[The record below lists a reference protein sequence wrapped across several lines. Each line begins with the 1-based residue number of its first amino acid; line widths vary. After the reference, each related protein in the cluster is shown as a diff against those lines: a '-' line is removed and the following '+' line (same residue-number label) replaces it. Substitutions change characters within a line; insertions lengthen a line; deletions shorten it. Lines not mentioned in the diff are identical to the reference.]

1 MANNAMTRREVV
13 RGGAVL
19 AGAATLGAPEW
30 ALGSL
35 AQEGTL
41 VPFADM
47 PDEFVTNPSPI
58 VRFVDIRNINEFFT
72 PADEFFTI
80 QHYGQPEVDG
90 SSHQVEISG
99 LVARPQKIS
108 MADIRRRP
116 RIELACAYEC
126 SGNSGRRF
134 HGLVSNGL
142 WGGTSLKALLQDIG
156 VEPGGR
162 EVVFF
167 GADRGDETIT
177 VRGRSWEVEQQF
189 ARSLSLDDALGD
201 DTMLAY
207 ELNGEPL
214 TRNQGAPLRLIV
226 PGWYGVAQVK
236 WLEQIHV
243 QRDRFMGKFMAR
255 EYVTLRDEAVGD
267 NVKAT
272 ETSITRM
279 KLKSV
284 IGRVTRGP
292 AHHTIHGFALTDGT
306 ALDRI
311 EVQIDDGPWNRAT
324 LDARNTR
331 YSWQFFTY
339 PWEGA
344 TPGEHTITSRAIDTN
359 GKVQPAQADLEAK
372 KTTWENNGQFPRR
385 VMVS

>member
-1 MANNAMTRREVV
+1 MANKMTRREVV

-80 QHYGQPEVDG
+80 QHYGQPEVDA

-214 TRNQGAPLRLIV
+214 TLNQGAPLRLII

-331 YSWQFFTY
+331 YSWQLFTY
-339 PWEGA
+339 SWEGA
-344 TPGEHTITSRAIDTN
+344 TAGEHTITSRAIDTN

>member
-1 MANNAMTRREVV
+1 MANKMTRREVV
-13 RGGAVL
+13 RGGAVI

-35 AQEGTL
+35 AQEETL

-47 PDEFVTNPSPI
+47 PDEFITNPNPI

-80 QHYGQPEVDG
+80 QHYGQPEVNE

-99 LVARPQKIS
+99 LVSRPQKIS

-142 WGGTSLKALLQDIG
+142 WGGTSLRALLEDIG

-167 GADRGDETIT
+167 GADRGEETIT
-177 VRGRSWEVEQQF
+177 VRGRSWDVEQQF
-189 ARSLSLDDALGD
+189 ARSLSLDDALGN

-214 TRNQGAPLRLIV
+214 TVNQGAPLRLIV

-255 EYVTLRDEAVGD
+255 EYVTLRDEAVGGSI
-267 NVKAT
+267 KAT
-272 ETSITRM
+272 ETSITRI

-284 IGRVTRGP
+284 ICRVTRGP
-292 AHHTIHGFALTDGT
+292 AHHIIHGFALTDGT
-306 ALDRI
+306 ALHGI

-324 LDARNTR
+324 LDERNTK
-331 YSWQFFTY
+331 YSWQLFTY
-339 PWEGA
+339 LWEGA
-344 TPGEHTITSRAIDTN
+344 APGEHTITSRAIDTN
-359 GKVQPAQADLEAK
+359 GKVQPAQGDLETK

-385 VMVS
+385 VLVS

>member
-1 MANNAMTRREVV
+1 MANKMTRREVV

-80 QHYGQPEVDG
+80 QHYGQPEVDA

-167 GADRGDETIT
+167 GADRGEETIT

-324 LDARNTR
+324 LDERNTR
-331 YSWQFFTY
+331 YSWQLFTY

-344 TPGEHTITSRAIDTN
+344 TAGEHTITSRAIDTN

>member
-1 MANNAMTRREVV
+1 MANKMSRREVV
-13 RGGAVL
+13 RGGAVI
-19 AGAATLGAPEW
+19 AGAAALGAPEW
-30 ALGSL
+30 AFGSS
-35 AQEGTL
+35 AQEETL

-47 PDEFVTNPSPI
+47 PDEFITNPNPI
-58 VRFVDIRNINEFFT
+58 VRFVDIRNIEDFFT

-80 QHYGQPEVDG
+80 QHYGQPDVNVA
-90 SSHQVEISG
+90 SHQVEISG
-99 LVARPQKIS
+99 LVSHPQKIS

-116 RIELACAYEC
+116 RIELACAFEC

-142 WGGTSLKALLQDIG
+142 WGGTSLKALLEDIG

-167 GADRGDETIT
+167 GADRGEETIT
-177 VRGRSWEVEQQF
+177 VRGRSWDVEQQF
-189 ARSLSLDDALGD
+189 ARSLSLEDALGD

-214 TRNQGAPLRLIV
+214 TANQGAPLRLII

-267 NVKAT
+267 SVKAT
-272 ETSITRM
+272 ETSITRI

-284 IGRVTRGP
+284 IGRVTRGA
-292 AHHTIHGFALTDGT
+292 AHLTIHGFALTDGT

-324 LDARNTR
+324 LDERNTR
-331 YSWQFFTY
+331 YSWQLFTY

>member
-1 MANNAMTRREVV
+1 MANKMTRREVV

-80 QHYGQPEVDG
+80 QHYGQPEVDA

-214 TRNQGAPLRLIV
+214 TLNQGAPLRLIV

-331 YSWQFFTY
+331 YSWQLFTY

-344 TPGEHTITSRAIDTN
+344 TAGEHTITSRAIDTN

>member
-1 MANNAMTRREVV
+1 MANKMTRREVV
-13 RGGAVL
+13 GGGAVI
-19 AGAATLGAPEW
+19 AGAATFGAPEW
-30 ALGSL
+30 ALALL
-35 AQEGTL
+35 AQEETL
-41 VPFADM
+41 VPFTDM
-47 PDEFVTNPSPI
+47 PDEYNTNPSPI
-58 VRFVDIRNINEFFT
+58 VRFVDIRNIKDFFT

-80 QHYGQPEVDG
+80 QHYGQPEVNA
-90 SSHQVEISG
+90 SSHQLEISG
-99 LVARPQKIS
+99 LVSRPQKVS

-142 WGGTSLKALLQDIG
+142 WGGTSLKALLEDIG
-156 VEPGGR
+156 LEPPGR

-167 GADRGDETIT
+167 GADRAEETIT
-177 VRGRSWEVEQQF
+177 IRGRSWDVEQQF
-189 ARSLSLDDALGD
+189 ARSLSLEDALSD

-214 TRNQGAPLRLIV
+214 TVNQGAPLRLIV

-267 NVKAT
+267 NFKAT
-272 ETSITRM
+272 ETSITRI

-284 IGRVTRGP
+284 ISRVTRAP

-306 ALDRI
+306 PLDRI
-311 EVQIDDGPWNRAT
+311 EVQIDDGLWNRAT
-324 LDARNTR
+324 LDERNTR
-331 YSWQFFTY
+331 YSWQLFTY
-339 PWEGA
+339 RWEGA
-344 TPGEHTITSRAIDTN
+344 TSGEHTMTSRAIDTD
-359 GKVQPAQADLEAK
+359 GRVQPAQTDLEAK

-385 VMVS
+385 VMIS

>member
-1 MANNAMTRREVV
+1 MANKMTRREVV

-80 QHYGQPEVDG
+80 QHYGQPEVDA
-90 SSHQVEISG
+90 SSHRVEISG

-214 TRNQGAPLRLIV
+214 TLNREHRCGSSSPV
-226 PGWYGVAQVK
+226 G
-236 WLEQIHV
+236 
-243 QRDRFMGKFMAR
+243 MA
-255 EYVTLRDEAVGD
+255 
-267 NVKAT
+267 
-272 ETSITRM
+272 
-279 KLKSV
+279 
-284 IGRVTRGP
+284 
-292 AHHTIHGFALTDGT
+292 
-306 ALDRI
+306 
-311 EVQIDDGPWNRAT
+311 
-324 LDARNTR
+324 
-331 YSWQFFTY
+331 
-339 PWEGA
+339 
-344 TPGEHTITSRAIDTN
+344 SR
-359 GKVQPAQADLEAK
+359 
-372 KTTWENNGQFPRR
+372 R
-385 VMVS
+385 

>member
-1 MANNAMTRREVV
+1 MANKMTRREVV
-13 RGGAVL
+13 RGGAVI

-35 AQEGTL
+35 AQEGGL

-80 QHYGQPEVDG
+80 QHYGQPEISG
-90 SSHQVEISG
+90 SSHDVEISG
-99 LVARPQKIS
+99 LVSRPQKIS

-116 RIELACAYEC
+116 RTELACAYEC

-142 WGGTSLKALLQDIG
+142 WGGTSLKALLEDIG

-167 GADRGDETIT
+167 GADRGEETIT
-177 VRGRSWEVEQQF
+177 VRGRSWDVEQQF
-189 ARSLSLDDALGD
+189 ARSLSLDDALDD

-214 TRNQGAPLRLIV
+214 TVNQGAPLRLIV

-255 EYVTLRDEAVGD
+255 EYVTLRDEAIGGSI
-267 NVKAT
+267 KAT
-272 ETSITRM
+272 ETSITRI

-284 IGRVTRGP
+284 ISRVTRGP

-306 ALDRI
+306 VLDRI
-311 EVQIDDGPWNRAT
+311 EVRIDDGPWNRAT
-324 LDARNTR
+324 LDARNTE

-339 PWEGA
+339 RWEQA
-344 TPGEHTITSRAIDTN
+344 TPGEHTITSRAIDTT

>member
-1 MANNAMTRREVV
+1 MANKMTRREVV
-13 RGGAVL
+13 RGGTVI
-19 AGAATLGAPEW
+19 AGAAALGAPEW
-30 ALGSL
+30 AFGSS
-35 AQEGTL
+35 AQEETL

-47 PDEFVTNPSPI
+47 PDEFITNPNPI
-58 VRFVDIRNINEFFT
+58 VRFVDIRNIEDFFT
-72 PADEFFTI
+72 PVDEFFTI
-80 QHYGQPEVDG
+80 QHYGQPDVNG
-90 SSHQVEISG
+90 ASHQVEISG
-99 LVARPQKIS
+99 LVSRPQKIS
-108 MADIRRRP
+108 MGDIRRRP

-142 WGGTSLKALLQDIG
+142 WGGTSLKALLEDIG

-167 GADRGDETIT
+167 GADHGQETIT
-177 VRGRSWEVEQQF
+177 VRGRSWDVEQQF

-214 TRNQGAPLRLIV
+214 TANQGAPLRLIV

-267 NVKAT
+267 SVKAT
-272 ETSITRM
+272 ETSITRI

-292 AHHTIHGFALTDGT
+292 EHLTIHGFALTDGT

-311 EVQIDDGPWNRAT
+311 EVQIDDGPWVRAT
-324 LDARNTR
+324 LDERNTR
-331 YSWQFFTY
+331 YSWQLFTY
-339 PWEGA
+339 RWEGA
-344 TPGEHTITSRAIDTN
+344 TPGEHTVTSRAIDTN
-359 GKVQPAQADLEAK
+359 GGVQPEQADLEAK

>member
-1 MANNAMTRREVV
+1 MANKMTRRAVV
-13 RGGAVL
+13 RGGAVI

-30 ALGSL
+30 ALGSW
-35 AQEGTL
+35 AQEETL

-47 PDEFVTNPSPI
+47 PDEFITNPSPI

-90 SSHQVEISG
+90 SSHHVEISG
-99 LVARPQKIS
+99 LVSRPQKIS

-116 RIELACAYEC
+116 RTELACAYEC

-142 WGGTSLKALLQDIG
+142 WGGTSLKALLEDIG
-156 VEPGGR
+156 VEPPGR

-167 GADRGDETIT
+167 GADRGEETIT
-177 VRGRSWEVEQQF
+177 VRGRSWDVEQQF
-189 ARSLSLDDALGD
+189 ARSLSLEDALSD

-214 TRNQGAPLRLIV
+214 TVSQGAPLRLIV

-255 EYVTLRDEAVGD
+255 EYVTLRDEAVGN
-267 NVKAT
+267 NVKTT
-272 ETSITRM
+272 ETSITRI

-284 IGRVTRGP
+284 ISRVTRGP

-306 ALDRI
+306 LLDRI

-324 LDARNTR
+324 LDERNTT
-331 YSWQFFTY
+331 YSWQLFTY
-339 PWEGA
+339 RWEGA
-344 TPGEHTITSRAIDTN
+344 TSGEHTTTSRAIDTN
-359 GKVQPAQADLEAK
+359 GKVQPVQADLEAK

-385 VMVS
+385 VMIS

>member
-1 MANNAMTRREVV
+1 
-13 RGGAVL
+13 
-19 AGAATLGAPEW
+19 
-30 ALGSL
+30 
-35 AQEGTL
+35 
-41 VPFADM
+41 
-47 PDEFVTNPSPI
+47 
-58 VRFVDIRNINEFFT
+58 
-72 PADEFFTI
+72 
-80 QHYGQPEVDG
+80 
-90 SSHQVEISG
+90 
-99 LVARPQKIS
+99 
-108 MADIRRRP
+108 
-116 RIELACAYEC
+116 
-126 SGNSGRRF
+126 
-134 HGLVSNGL
+134 
-142 WGGTSLKALLQDIG
+142 
-156 VEPGGR
+156 
-162 EVVFF
+162 
-167 GADRGDETIT
+167 
-177 VRGRSWEVEQQF
+177 
-189 ARSLSLDDALGD
+189 
-201 DTMLAY
+201 
-207 ELNGEPL
+207 
-214 TRNQGAPLRLIV
+214 
-226 PGWYGVAQVK
+226 
-236 WLEQIHV
+236 
-243 QRDRFMGKFMAR
+243 MGKFMAR

-331 YSWQFFTY
+331 YSWQLFTY